1 MVRRVPGG
9 HHLAMT
15 KSVYTPETTK
25 KLPRSTSD
33 KKLTR
38 GCGGWAPHPRIDPRV
53 LPLGL
58 VAPPMLTGVCGGWAT
73 YLGIDASVLRIGMV
87 AAVFLSVGIAIPV
100 YVAAA
105 ILTPEEG
112 S

>member
-1 MVRRVPGG
+1 
-9 HHLAMT
+9 MT
-15 KSVYTPETTK
+15 NSVYTPETK
-25 KLPRSTSD
+25 KLRRSTGD
-33 KKLTR
+33 K
-38 GCGGWAPHPRIDPRV
+38 
-53 LPLGL
+53 
-58 VAPPMLTGVCGGWAT
+58 MLTGVCGGWAT
-73 YLGIDASVLRIGMV
+73 YLGIDASILRIGMV